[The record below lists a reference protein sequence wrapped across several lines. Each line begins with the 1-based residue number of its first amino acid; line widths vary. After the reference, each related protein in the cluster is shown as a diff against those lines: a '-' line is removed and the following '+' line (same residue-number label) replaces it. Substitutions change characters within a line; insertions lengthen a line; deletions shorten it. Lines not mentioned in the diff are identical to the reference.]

1 MKTSLRNTGFADPL
15 AGFDATKIEV
25 EQELTKPVVG
35 NPYQW
40 YLREAENIL
49 GRDRFLIHFNEMA
62 EYDSF
67 EEHLKTL
74 PSETD
79 IVLGSEE
86 RDSFP
91 IEYAPTFIRDLV
103 EDLAKY
109 ASVPVSIPFLSVVA
123 MYSAALGKNLRV
135 RSGESRTTPGNLFA
149 AIFADSGSGKSDLF
163 RKIATPLVDRNKAD
177 RERFEKEVRP
187 KLQGLLDIKVGEAD
201 EVKRTAT
208 GKVRSADFEERQDAS
223 DKYIQLQKE
232 VALLKSKLRAPE
244 YYAED
249 YTIEAL
255 GMILERSDEQI
266 ACISPEA
273 LKPIQNLKGLYKDG
287 TVEDTIYN
295 KGYSLEPG
303 KIDRTNRESNQFDEP
318 CIALL
323 WMTQPDKISE
333 LFGSKGLVQ
342 GGFVPRCISLYEYT
356 EAQEISWSSKSVN
369 SELFGRYRRTW
380 SELFEGY
387 RLGKVCA
394 KDSDP
399 FSGEGEESKDMAQK
413 PEIKT
418 QIVTPT
424 AGAADHMVKHY
435 NRLVRRRNAAMRDI
449 SMFVARWT
457 ENAWRLALV
466 FHAVGHGTNA
476 HNVPLSLETAQGAT
490 RIIDWFARGQL
501 DLIQR
506 SRRDEGNDRVERLIE
521 IVRAK
526 GGKVS
531 KGDLKDNNKLTEE
544 EVREIVAASGT
555 RLQIVEILPGPQGG
569 RKSFNVE
576 LGG

>member
-15 AGFDATKIEV
+15 AGFDTTKIEV
-25 EQELTKPVVG
+25 EKEVIGDPW
-35 NPYQW
+35 QW
-40 YLREAENIL
+40 YLRESERIL

-62 EYDSF
+62 EYSSF

-79 IVLGSEE
+79 IVLEAE
-86 RDSFP
+86 DRDSFP
-91 IEYAPTFIRDLV
+91 IEYAPKFIRDLSD
-103 EDLAKY
+103 DLAKY
-109 ASVPVSIPFLSVVA
+109 SSVPVSIPFLSIVA

-135 RSGESRTTPGNLFA
+135 KSGASRTTPANLFA
-149 AIFADSGSGKSDLF
+149 TIFADSGSGKSDLF
-163 RKIATPLVDRNKAD
+163 RKIATPLVDRNKSD
-177 RERFEKEVRP
+177 RERFEKDVRP
-187 KLQGLLDIKVGEAD
+187 KLQGLLDIKVGKAD
-201 EVKRTAT
+201 EVKKTAT
-208 GKVRSADFEERQDAS
+208 GKVRSADLEERQNAS
-223 DKYIQLQKE
+223 DTYIQLQKE
-232 VALLKSKLRAPE
+232 IAILKSKLRPPE

-295 KGYSLEPG
+295 KAYSLEPG
-303 KIDRTNRESNQFDEP
+303 KIDRTNRESNQFNEP

-342 GGFVPRCISLYEYT
+342 GGFVPRCISLYEHT

-369 SELFGRYRRTW
+369 ADLFDQYRRTW
-380 SELFEGY
+380 SDLFDGY

-394 KDSDP
+394 KDSDSDP
-399 FSGEGEESKDMAQK
+399 FSDEGEEPQDMAQK
-413 PEIKT
+413 PEIQAK
-418 QIVTPT
+418 IVTPA
-424 AGAADHMVKHY
+424 AGAADHMVNHY
-435 NRLVRRRNAAMRDI
+435 NRLVHRRNADMRDI

-466 FHAVGHGTNA
+466 LHAVEHGTNA
-476 HNVPLSLETAQGAT
+476 HNVPMSLQTAQGAT
-490 RIIDWFARGQL
+490 RVMDWFARGQL
-501 DLIQR
+501 DLIRR
-506 SRRDEGNDRVERLIE
+506 SARDEENDRVERLIE

-526 GGKVS
+526 GS
-531 KGDLKDNNKLTEE
+531 SATKGVLKNNHGLDEL
-544 EVREIVAASGT
+544 EVREIVAASRG
-555 RLQIVEILPGPQGG
+555 RLQIAEILPGPTGG